1 MISLN
6 VNRKWPTYF
15 SSSNTL
21 IIHSFRDMGM
31 LNMSVSSSHVGGF
44 FVSLSFCLCVRKIY
58 SPAITCTEQ
67 YIVVKMV
74 DVLLRLAYMNFRPI
88 VVTGSS
94 INSNIVFKYPT
105 SSTPW
110 FKNTFILHC
119 DFLMFLIF
127 GCNSS
132 MYDWFYLETVINL
145 LPIIAFSSKLMIGS
159 MSIMPSPITLSLIMA
174 LFHNSIV
181 SDLP

>member
-1 MISLN
+1 
-6 VNRKWPTYF
+6 
-15 SSSNTL
+15 
-21 IIHSFRDMGM
+21 M

-105 SSTPW
+105 SSTP
-110 FKNTFILHC
+110 
-119 DFLMFLIF
+119 
-127 GCNSS
+127 
-132 MYDWFYLETVINL
+132 
-145 LPIIAFSSKLMIGS
+145 
-159 MSIMPSPITLSLIMA
+159 
-174 LFHNSIV
+174 
-181 SDLP
+181 